1 LQVDATGFSSIDWRK
16 ALTEQTTGENR
27 RTVVADSFEDEDYGE
42 TGLLDGIRFLYSH
55 RLGLAVR
62 FLVFFGLGI
71 VAILLYRFSAP
82 IVVQG
87 TLSLTF
93 RGMERF
99 EYPSGKKFSVE
110 DFRSPDLLSK
120 ALVDAGVPQE
130 KGDLKKLAAQTLITP
145 VIPADIQSRW
155 KKADKDGTKKEEY
168 YPNEFDVGF
177 QIEGL
182 TNGQLIRLF
191 DALTENYRRQVK
203 YEQEAAL
210 KFISDTDFSYDK
222 IASSYDFWDIPELFQ
237 HTYRLL
243 DNQLSTLI
251 TESLEYADAKY
262 QFAFRK
268 ISNDLHTWQITRLQP
283 LEALTYEGH
292 LVKNRD
298 FMLQRILY
306 RAGDLDIQIKQK
318 TQEASEA
325 ERLLG
330 IISKPNALLAGQ
342 LNNKDGMPV
351 IDASALDKL
360 IKSDYV
366 GPVVSRI
373 SKLQA
378 ETQALEAERARL
390 QKQLAVLPKASN
402 VTLQQLPPG
411 YRELIDTL
419 SSELKA
425 IARSYNSLLDEY
437 LTATIASLVT
447 IRQSPVV
454 TRGGYSLVM
463 LLIAVVVLSFFLAI
477 SLMGI
482 EHLHHKLRS
491 MAAGAGHHGANS

>member
-1 LQVDATGFSSIDWRK
+1 M
-16 ALTEQTTGENR
+16 TEQTTGENR
-27 RTVVADSFEDEDYGE
+27 RTFVADSLEDEEYGE
-42 TGLLDGIRFLYSH
+42 AGLLDGIRFLYLH
-55 RLGLAVR
+55 RLGLAMR

-71 VAILLYRFSAP
+71 VAIVHNRLSAP

-87 TLSLTF
+87 TLSLAF

-110 DFRSPDLLSK
+110 DLRSPGLLSK
-120 ALVDAGVPQE
+120 ALVDAGMARE
-130 KGDLKKLAAQTLITP
+130 KGDLKNLAAQILITP
-145 VIPADIQSRW
+145 VIPPDIQSRW
-155 KKADKDGTKKEEY
+155 KKADKEGTKKEDY
-168 YPNEFDVGF
+168 YPNEFNIGF
-177 QIEGL
+177 QIASL

-191 DALTENYRRQVK
+191 DALAENYRERVK
-203 YEQEAAL
+203 YEQAAAL
-210 KFISDTDFSYDK
+210 KFVSDTDFSYDRL
-222 IASSYDFWDIPELFQ
+222 ASSYDFWDIPELFQ
-237 HTYRLL
+237 NSYRLL

-251 TESLEYADAKY
+251 AESLQYSDAKY
-262 QFAFRK
+262 QMSFRK
-268 ISNDLHTWQITRLQP
+268 IADELRTWQTTRLQP

-298 FMLQRILY
+298 IMMQRIQY
-306 RAGDLDIQIKQK
+306 RLGDIEIQIKQK

-342 LNNKDGMPV
+342 FNNKDGMPIV
-351 IDASALDKL
+351 DASALDKL

-378 ETQALEAERARL
+378 ETQTLEADRARL
-390 QKQLAVLPKASN
+390 QKQLVVLPKASN
-402 VTLQQLPPG
+402 VALQQLPPG
-411 YRELIDTL
+411 YRALIDTL

-425 IARSYNSLLDEY
+425 IAQNYNGLLDEY
-437 LTATIASLVT
+437 LTATITSLVT
-447 IRQSPVV
+447 IKQAPVV
-454 TRGGYSLVM
+454 TREEGYSSAT
-463 LLIAVVVLSFFLAI
+463 LLIGLVVLSFFLAI

-482 EHLHHKLRS
+482 EHLFHKIRTMTAS
-491 MAAGAGHHGANS
+491 AGHHGSVS

>member
-1 LQVDATGFSSIDWRK
+1 M
-16 ALTEQTTGENR
+16 
-27 RTVVADSFEDEDYGE
+27 
-42 TGLLDGIRFLYSH
+42 
-55 RLGLAVR
+55 R
-62 FLVFFGLGI
+62 FLVFFGLGV
-71 VAILLYRFSAP
+71 VAIVFIRFSAP
-82 IVVQG
+82 IIVQG

-110 DFRSPDLLSK
+110 DLRSPDLLSK
-120 ALVDAGVPQE
+120 ALVDAGVARE
-130 KGDLKKLAAQTLITP
+130 KWDLKNLAAQILITP
-145 VIPADIQSRW
+145 VIPPDIQSRW
-155 KKADKDGTKKEEY
+155 KKADKDGTRKEEY
-168 YPNEFDVGF
+168 YPNEFNIGF
-177 QIEGL
+177 QIESL

-191 DALTENYRRQVK
+191 DALTENYRQRVK

-210 KFISDTDFSYDK
+210 KFVSSTDFSYDK
-222 IASSYDFWDIPELFQ
+222 IASSYDFWDIPELFR
-237 HTYRLL
+237 YSYYLL

-251 TESLEYADAKY
+251 TASLQYSDAKY
-262 QFAFRK
+262 QMSFRK
-268 ISNDLHTWQITRLQP
+268 IANDLHTWQITRLQP
-283 LEALTYEGH
+283 LEALTYEGR

-298 FMLQRILY
+298 IMLQRIQY
-306 RAGDLDIQIKQK
+306 RIGDIDIQINQK
-318 TQEASEA
+318 TQEAKEA

-342 LNNKDGMPV
+342 VNNKDGMPV
-351 IDASALDKL
+351 VDASALDKL

-373 SKLQA
+373 SRLQA
-378 ETQALEAERARL
+378 ETQALEADRARL

-402 VTLQQLPPG
+402 VALQQLPPG

-425 IARSYNSLLDEY
+425 IAQNYNGLLDEY

-447 IRQSPVV
+447 IRQTPVV
-454 TRGGYSLVM
+454 TREGYSSAM
-463 LLIAVVVLSFFLAI
+463 LLIGVVVLSFFLAI

-482 EHLHHKLRS
+482 EHLLHKLRT
-491 MAAGAGHHGANS
+491 MAASAGHHGANS

>member
-1 LQVDATGFSSIDWRK
+1 V
-16 ALTEQTTGENR
+16 TEQTTGEDR
-27 RTVVADSFEDEDYGE
+27 RTFVADSLEDEEYGE
-42 TGLLDGIRFLYSH
+42 TGLLDGIRFLYLH
-55 RLGLAVR
+55 RLGLAMR

-71 VAILLYRFSAP
+71 VAIVFIRFSAP

-93 RGMERF
+93 RGIERF

-110 DFRSPDLLSK
+110 DLRSPDLLSK
-120 ALVDAGVPQE
+120 ALADAGVARE
-130 KGDLKKLAAQTLITP
+130 KWDLKNLAAQTLITA
-145 VIPADIQSRW
+145 VIPPDIQTRW

-168 YPNEFDVGF
+168 YPNEFNIGF
-177 QIEGL
+177 QIESL

-191 DALTENYRRQVK
+191 DALTESYRQRVK

-210 KFISDTDFSYDK
+210 KFVSGTDFSYDK

-237 HTYRLL
+237 NSSRLL

-251 TESLEYADAKY
+251 TESLQYSDAKY
-262 QFAFRK
+262 QMSFRK
-268 ISNDLHTWQITRLQP
+268 IANDLHTWQITRLQP

-298 FMLQRILY
+298 IMLLRIQY
-306 RAGDLDIQIKQK
+306 RIGDVDIQIKQK

-330 IISKPNALLAGQ
+330 IISKPNAMLAGQ
-342 LNNKDGMPV
+342 LNNRDGMPV
-351 IDASALDKL
+351 FDASALDKL

-378 ETQALEAERARL
+378 ETQALEADRARL

-402 VTLQQLPPG
+402 VALQTLPPG

-425 IARSYNSLLDEY
+425 IAQNYNSLLDEY
-437 LTATIASLVT
+437 LTATITSLVT
-447 IRQSPVV
+447 VKQAPVV
-454 TRGGYSLVM
+454 TREGYSLAM
-463 LLIAVVVLSFFLAI
+463 LLIGIVVLSFFLAI

-482 EHLHHKLRS
+482 EHLHHKVRT
-491 MAAGAGHHGANS
+491 MGAGAGHHGADS